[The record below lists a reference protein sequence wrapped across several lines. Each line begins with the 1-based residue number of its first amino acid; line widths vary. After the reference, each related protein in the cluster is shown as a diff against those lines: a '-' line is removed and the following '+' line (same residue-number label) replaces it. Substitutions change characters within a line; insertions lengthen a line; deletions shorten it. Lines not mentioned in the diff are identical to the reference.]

1 MNNARHIHYIF
12 FKLAKKT
19 SPLGKQKLKE
29 EENVCVVLFIIL
41 KTTMY
46 ISKTEYFYK
55 ANQIKKIKTS
65 VLDF

>member
-46 ISKTEYFYK
+46 ISKTEYFLQGK
-55 ANQIKKIKTS
+55 SNQEN
-65 VLDF
+65 